1 MKAVEISKT
10 GGAEVLK
17 VKDIS
22 LDKPGPDEV
31 TIEQKA
37 IGLNYI
43 DTYHRSGLYP
53 IKLPSGLGLEGAGV
67 ITEVG
72 ENIKEFK
79 VGDKISYA
87 GIPLGSYSTHR
98 NYPTKNLI
106 KVPDSIDLEVA
117 ATLMTK
123 GLTTFYLLHKTYPV
137 KSGQKI
143 LFHAA
148 AGGVG
153 QIFGQWA
160 KSLGCTVIGTVGS
173 DEKIDIAKKNGYD
186 HVINYNKED
195 FAKKVLEIT
204 NGKGVPV
211 VYDGVGKDTLNGSIE
226 CLAIRGMMVSFGN
239 ASGPLSDINV
249 PKMLQPKGLYL
260 VRPAMQQY
268 LSTKEELDEASK
280 IMFEKISS
288 GKVKINIFKK
298 YNLDQVVQ
306 AHTDLENRKIL
317 GPAVI
322 IPWFYSTST
331 SISDMCNFSALV
343 EVWISLIKN
352 IIEII
357 IDKQQDPKINL
368 AIKTSFK

>member
-1 MKAVEISKT
+1 MKAVEIKKT
-10 GGAEVLK
+10 GGTEVLEI
-17 VKDIS
+17 KDITLS
-22 LDKPGPDEV
+22 KPEPEEV
-31 TIEQKA
+31 SIEQKA

-53 IKLPSGLGLEGAGV
+53 LKLPIGLGLEGAGI

-72 ENIKEFK
+72 KNVKNFNI
-79 VGDKISYA
+79 GDKISYA

-98 NYPTKNLI
+98 NYPTKNLV
-106 KVPDSIDLEVA
+106 KVPENMDFEVA

-137 KSGQKI
+137 KSGETI

-173 DEKIDIAKKNGYD
+173 DEKINTAKENGYD

-204 NGKGVPV
+204 DGKGIPV

-226 CLAIRGMMVSFGN
+226 CLSIRGMMISFGN

-249 PKMLQPKGLYL
+249 PKMIQPKGLYL
-260 VRPAMQQY
+260 VRPSMQQY
-268 LSTKEELDEASK
+268 LSTREDLDEAAK
-280 IMFEKISS
+280 VMFEKVSS
-288 GKVKINIFKK
+288 GKVKIKIFKK
-298 YNLDQVVQ
+298 YKLDQIVE
-306 AHTDLENRKIL
+306 AHKDLEGRKIL

-322 IPWFYSTST
+322 IP
-331 SISDMCNFSALV
+331 
-343 EVWISLIKN
+343 
-352 IIEII
+352 
-357 IDKQQDPKINL
+357 
-368 AIKTSFK
+368 